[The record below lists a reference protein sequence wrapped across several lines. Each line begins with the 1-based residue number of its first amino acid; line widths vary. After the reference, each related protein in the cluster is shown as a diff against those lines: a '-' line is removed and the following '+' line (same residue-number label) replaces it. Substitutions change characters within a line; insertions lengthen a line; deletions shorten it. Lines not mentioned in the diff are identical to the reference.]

1 MALSVTKQRQDDVD
15 SMLETISIMA
25 DEDMMEEIRRSVA
38 DAKIN
43 KTVPWREVFP
53 PLQFILQLHMI
64 QEEQEKIRNYMWL
77 VSSLYDSS
85 S

>member
-43 KTVPWREVFP
+43 KTVPWREVVP
-53 PLQFILQLHMI
+53 PLQ
-64 QEEQEKIRNYMWL
+64 
-77 VSSLYDSS
+77 
-85 S
+85 